1 MNADPSSHFGPAAQ
15 SIRQYVD
22 ILSTRGIAW
31 GLLGPREGDRL
42 WERHTLNSV
51 AVASLIPGDATVVD
65 VGSGAGL
72 PGLPL
77 ALFRP
82 DLMVTLLESLL
93 RRSEFLQLAVDELG
107 LQDRVRVVRAR
118 AEEHRECY
126 QVVTAR
132 AVAPLERLVGWC
144 EPLMERGGA
153 LLALKGSSAADELA
167 ASADAL
173 RARGLVGAV
182 HELAVPGTDEVTWA
196 VEIRRRRDRH
206 PLS

>member
-1 MNADPSSHFGPAAQ
+1 MNADPSSHFGAAAQ

-22 ILSTRGIAW
+22 ILSTRGIEW

-42 WERHTLNSV
+42 WDRHILNSV
-51 AVASLIPGDATVVD
+51 AVASLIPEGATVVD

-77 ALFRP
+77 ALLRP

-93 RRSEFLQLAVDELG
+93 RRSEFLQLSVDELG

-144 EPLMERGGA
+144 EPLMERDGA

-173 RARGLVGAV
+173 SARGLVGAV
-182 HELAVPGTDEVTWA
+182 RELAGPGTDEVTWA
-196 VEIRRRRDRH
+196 VEIRRRRDHH